1 MNKIKFENVSKAYS
15 GGRQALSEVSLELI
29 EGEVTFL
36 TGHSGAGKSSLLKLI
51 MRDQLATDGV
61 VSVNGVDLASIK
73 DRNIPY
79 YRRGLGIVF
88 QDHYLLMNRTVFE
101 NVAIPLSL
109 IGLSDQVMARR
120 VRAAATFHFCLRRLS
135 LMQSASPDRSGR
147 PTVR

>member
-73 DRNIPY
+73 DRATYLIIEE
-79 YRRGLGIVF
+79 GLESSSKI
-88 QDHYLLMNRTVFE
+88 T
-101 NVAIPLSL
+101 IS
-109 IGLSDQVMARR
+109 
-120 VRAAATFHFCLRRLS
+120 
-135 LMQSASPDRSGR
+135 
-147 PTVR
+147 